1 MHIGERVKQRRLE
14 LSLTQAEL
22 ARLIGVTQPKVS
34 NLERGVEGGA
44 TIKTAKRL
52 ARALGCSIDYLAGT
66 WEDEGEPAPAHR
78 SAPTRGPRPRRRQL
92 AKPRAGVL

>member
-1 MHIGERVKQRRLE
+1 MHIGERVKRRRLE
-14 LSLTQAEL
+14 LSMTQAEL
-22 ARLIGVTQPKVS
+22 ARLIGVTQPKLS

-66 WEDEGEPAPAHR
+66 WEDEEEPMSAHR
-78 SAPTRGPRPRRRQL
+78 SAPTCDPRRRQL
-92 AKPRAGVL
+92 VKPRAGDL